1 MVKQSMDL
9 LELLRK
15 RGMDGDVDFLRE
27 ALRVLVDGIM
37 DAEVSAQIG
46 AQHGERSPERVTYRN
61 RTWDTRVG
69 TMELHIPKL
78 REGSYFPS
86 LLEPRRR
93 SEKALLSVIQ
103 QAYVEGVSTRR
114 VDDLI
119 QALGCDGISSS
130 QVSRIC
136 EQLDEVVESFL
147 GRSLD
152 GGPYPYVW
160 LDGLTQKVR
169 EGGRIVNVCVVVA
182 TGVNAEG
189 QREILGLDVGT
200 SEDGAFWLAFLRSL
214 TARGLSGVELVTSD
228 AHQGLKNA
236 IAAVFAGTGWQRCRT
251 HFMANL
257 LTRVPKRAQPGVA
270 TMVRTIYQQLSPAE
284 VHGQLGRVVGQLREP
299 FPQVAE
305 LLADAAPD
313 ILAFTAFPVAH
324 WQKLDFAHFKRRKQG
339 NRQVGGTERP
349 GLSVYQGR
357 RRTVK
362 NPRTPATGGGA
373 PERWHPRRSATAWR
387 TKPLCD
393 GPRVVVAA
401 ADGPPGW
408 SRRRAPSGSAWC
420 ERWPDPTTGA
430 GSPRPDAPAPPGR

>member
-1 MVKQSMDL
+1 MVKHSMDL

-15 RGMDGDVDFLRE
+15 RGIDGDVDFLRE

-46 AQHGERSPERVTYRN
+46 AQHGERSPERVTYRNGYRN

-119 QALGCDGISSS
+119 KALGCDGISSS

-147 GRSLD
+147 GRPLD

-182 TGVNAEG
+182 TGVNADG
-189 QREILGLDVGT
+189 QREILGMDVGA

-214 TARGLSGVELVTSD
+214 TARGLSGVELATSD

-236 IAAVFAGTGWQRCRT
+236 IAAVFAGASWQRCRT

-257 LTRVPKRAQPGVA
+257 LTPSAQACPTWSGHHGTHHLPA
-270 TMVRTIYQQLSPAE
+270 TVS
-284 VHGQLGRVVGQLREP
+284 
-299 FPQVAE
+299 
-305 LLADAAPD
+305 
-313 ILAFTAFPVAH
+313 
-324 WQKLDFAHFKRRKQG
+324 RRG
-339 NRQVGGTERP
+339 PRPIGPSGGTTP
-349 GLSVYQGR
+349 GALCPGGRAAGR
-357 RRTVK
+357 RR
-362 NPRTPATGGGA
+362 AGHSGLHG
-373 PERWHPRRSATAWR
+373 
-387 TKPLCD
+387 L
-393 GPRVVVAA
+393 
-401 ADGPPGW
+401 
-408 SRRRAPSGSAWC
+408 PSGPLA
-420 ERWPDPTTGA
+420 EAVVQQPAGTAEPRDP
-430 GSPRPDAPAPPGR
+430 SPH

>member
-1 MVKQSMDL
+1 MVKQRMDL

-15 RGMDGDVDFLRE
+15 RGMDGDVDLLRE

-61 RTWDTRVG
+61 GTWDTRVG

-119 QALGCDGISSS
+119 KALGCDGISSS

-147 GRSLD
+147 GRPLD

-160 LDGLTQKVR
+160 LDGLTQKVG

-189 QREILGLDVGT
+189 QREILGMDVGA

-214 TARGLSGVELVTSD
+214 TARGLSGGGAGYLRCSPGAEERHRRGVHWGQLAALPHPLHGQP
-228 AHQGLKNA
+228 AHPSAQACPSVPNLAWPPRAFSHGPHHLPATVSRRGPRPIGPSGGTTPGALCPGGRTAGGCRAGHPGLHGLPSGPLA
-236 IAAVFAGTGWQRCRT
+236 EAVVQQPAGTAEPRDK
-251 HFMANL
+251 APESL
-257 LTRVPKRAQPGVA
+257 PPKG
-270 TMVRTIYQQLSPAE
+270 
-284 VHGQLGRVVGQLREP
+284 
-299 FPQVAE
+299 
-305 LLADAAPD
+305 D
-313 ILAFTAFPVAH
+313 
-324 WQKLDFAHFKRRKQG
+324 
-339 NRQVGGTERP
+339 VGGIFPHR
-349 GLSVYQGR
+349 LSAR
-357 RRTVK
+357 RLVGAVLAEQHDEWAEPAATS
-362 NPRTPATGGGA
+362 PSPTPPAT
-373 PERWHPRRSATAWR
+373 RHCRRPICWTQ
-387 TKPLCD
+387 
-393 GPRVVVAA
+393 
-401 ADGPPGW
+401 
-408 SRRRAPSGSAWC
+408 
-420 ERWPDPTTGA
+420 
-430 GSPRPDAPAPPGR
+430 RPDQHQRG

>member
-1 MVKQSMDL
+1 MVKQRMDL

-15 RGMDGDVDFLRE
+15 RGMDGDVDLLRE

-46 AQHGERSPERVTYRN
+46 AEHGERSPERVTYRN
-61 RTWDTRVG
+61 GYRNRTWDTRVG
-69 TMELHIPKL
+69 TMALHIPKL

-119 QALGCDGISSS
+119 KALGCDGISSS

-147 GRSLD
+147 GRPLD

-189 QREILGLDVGT
+189 QREILGLDVGA

-228 AHQGLKNA
+228 AHQGLKTPSPRCSLGPA
-236 IAAVFAGTGWQRCRT
+236 GSAAAPTSWPTCSPECPSVPNLAWPPRTFSHCAHHLPATVSRRGPRPAGPSGGTT
-251 HFMANL
+251 
-257 LTRVPKRAQPGVA
+257 PGG
-270 TMVRTIYQQLSPAE
+270 LSP
-284 VHGQLGRVVGQLREP
+284 
-299 FPQVAE
+299 
-305 LLADAAPD
+305 
-313 ILAFTAFPVAH
+313 
-324 WQKLDFAHFKRRKQG
+324 
-339 NRQVGGTERP
+339 
-349 GLSVYQGR
+349 
-357 RRTVK
+357 
-362 NPRTPATGGGA
+362 GGGA
-373 PERWHPRRSATAWR
+373 AGGRRA
-387 TKPLCD
+387 
-393 GPRVVVAA
+393 
-401 ADGPPGW
+401 GPPGLHGL
-408 SRRRAPSGSAWC
+408 PSGPLAEAVVQQPAGTAEPGDKAPQSLPPKGDVVGIFPNRLSA
-420 ERWPDPTTGA
+420 RRLLGA
-430 GSPRPDAPAPPGR
+430 VLAEQHDEWAEARRYLTIPNAAGNEALPEPNMLDAAA